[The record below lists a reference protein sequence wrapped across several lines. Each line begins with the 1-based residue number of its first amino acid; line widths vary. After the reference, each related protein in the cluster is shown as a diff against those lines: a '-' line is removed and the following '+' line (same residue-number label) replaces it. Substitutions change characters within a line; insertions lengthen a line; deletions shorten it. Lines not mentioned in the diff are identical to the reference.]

1 MGGAGTYGQQAARI
15 LASSDLVSRIVIAG
29 RNVEKAKKAAKGIGD
44 KATAIE
50 ADATDEGRVAS
61 LAADSDIVVNA
72 AGPSFKVAL
81 PGLRAAI
88 EAGVH
93 YCDLNTEGPA
103 MEKALSFD
111 GAAKA
116 SGVKALVGIGIFPGL
131 SSLMMM
137 HAAQQLDRVEE
148 LRYCFFFPM
157 IWGGDPK
164 SVLAEWRKTGHADAS
179 WQDIMRQVAGRAK
192 VYRDRRWVYVDP
204 LLDMVSVALPRG
216 GEATAVPVGNVDPI
230 TLPRN
235 LGGVRS
241 VSVLASFFPPEVN
254 KVYCEQGRRIA
265 RGEVDESGA
274 AVSFYEHLA
283 AQPKGWLGRPEDY
296 EVGFET
302 MVEAVGV
309 KEDERRR
316 YRCWPIG
323 SWASTSGSLATAAL
337 KILRGEI
344 RTPGVLT
351 PVSCLDP
358 LPFFK
363 EVAQYA
369 PEEPPG
375 GKLLHEAFEVLD

>member
-29 RNVEKAKKAAKGIGD
+29 RDVEKAKKAAKGIGD

-61 LAADSDIVVNA
+61 LAADSDVVVNA

-88 EAGVH
+88 KAGVH
-93 YCDLNTEGPA
+93 YCDLNTDGPA
-103 MEKALSFD
+103 MEKALSLD

-164 SVLAEWRKTGHADAS
+164 SVLAEWRKTGRADAS
-179 WQDIMRQVAGRAK
+179 WQDIMRQVAGSVRL
-192 VYRDRRWVYVDP
+192 YRNRRWTDVDP
-204 LLDMVSVALPRG
+204 LRNAVSVALPRG

-230 TLPRN
+230 TLPRH
-235 LGGVRS
+235 LRGVQS

-254 KVYCEQGRRIA
+254 KLYCELGLRIA
-265 RGEVDESGA
+265 RGEVDESA
-274 AVSFYEHLA
+274 AAISLYEHLA
-283 AQPKGWLGRPEDY
+283 AQPEEWLGSPAEY
-296 EVGFET
+296 ESGFENL
-302 MVEAVGV
+302 VEALGT
-309 KEDERRR
+309 KEGRRVR

-344 RTPGVLT
+344 RTSGVLS
-351 PVSCLDP
+351 PESCLNP
-358 LPFFK
+358 MSFFA
-363 EVAQYA
+363 EVAQHA
-369 PEEPPG
+369 TEKPPAQKFLEES
-375 GKLLHEAFEVLD
+375 FEMLE

>member
-1 MGGAGTYGQQAARI
+1 M
-15 LASSDLVSRIVIAG
+15 ASSDLVSRIVIAG
-29 RNVEKAKKAAKGIGD
+29 RNVEKAKKAAKRIGD

-93 YCDLNTEGPA
+93 YCDLNTDGPA
-103 MEKALSFD
+103 MEKALSLD

-137 HAAQQLDRVEE
+137 HAAQQLDRVQE

-164 SVLAEWRKTGHADAS
+164 SVLAEWRKAGHAAAS
-179 WQDIMRQVAGRAK
+179 WQDIMRQVAGRVR
-192 VYRDRRWVYVDP
+192 VYRDRCWVDVDP
-204 LLDMVSVALPRG
+204 LQDTVSVALPRG

-274 AVSFYEHLA
+274 AVSLYEHVA
-283 AQPKGWLGRPEDY
+283 AQPEEWLGRPGDY
-296 EVGFET
+296 ESGFENL
-302 MVEAVGV
+302 VEAVGT
-309 KEDERRR
+309 KEGRRVR

-323 SWASTSGSLATAAL
+323 SWTSTSGPLATATL
-337 KILRGEI
+337 KILRGKI
-344 RTPGVLT
+344 RTSGVLS
-351 PVSCLDP
+351 PGSCLDP
-358 LPFFK
+358 MSFFA
-363 EVAQYA
+363 EVAQHA
-369 PEEPPG
+369 TEKPPA
-375 GKLLHEAFEVLD
+375 GKLLEESFEVLE